1 MTEKKVKAPEVRELR
16 LFLDYLTVE
25 RGLSPN
31 SVEAYGSDLRK
42 FFGGCRREP
51 KRIRREDVIDFL
63 SRERSEGLSTSTAA
77 RRLVAVRTFFRF
89 LLLEKLVEED
99 PTENIDP
106 PRALQHLPVYLSQGE
121 VEALLNT
128 PEIKTPLGLRNRA
141 MLEVLYATGI
151 RVSELTSLTV
161 TGLNAEAGFILV
173 MGKGGK
179 ERVVPLGEVA
189 CDWTVRYRREVR
201 PGLLGE
207 RESKVLFV
215 TARGGAMTRQ
225 NVWTFIKKYAAKAGI
240 EKRLSP
246 HTLRHS
252 FATHLLENGADL
264 RSLQILLG
272 HADIS
277 TTQIYTHVEQER
289 LKKVYKKYHPRA

>member
-1 MTEKKVKAPEVRELR
+1 VVEKKTTAPEIRELR
-16 LFLDYLTVE
+16 LFLDYLVVE
-25 RGLSPN
+25 RGLSPK
-31 SVEAYGSDLRK
+31 SVEAYGGDLRK

-51 KRIRREDVIDFL
+51 KRVRREDVIGFL

-77 RRLVAVRTFFRF
+77 RRLVAIRTFFRF

-99 PTENIDP
+99 PTENIEN
-106 PRALQHLPVYLSQGE
+106 PRAFKHLPVYLSKDE
-121 VEALLNT
+121 VEALLSA
-128 PEIKTPLGLRNRA
+128 PELETPLGLRNKA
-141 MLEVLYATGI
+141 MLETLYATGI
-151 RVSELTSLTV
+151 RVSELTTLTMP
-161 TGLNAEAGFILV
+161 GLNVEAGFVLV

-189 CDWTVRYRREVR
+189 CDWIVRYRREAR
-201 PGLLGE
+201 TELLGE

-225 NVWTFIKKYAAKAGI
+225 NVWTFIKKYAVKAGI
-240 EKRLSP
+240 DKRLSP

-252 FATHLLENGADL
+252 FATHMLENGADL

-289 LKKVYKKYHPRA
+289 LKRVYKKYHPRA